1 MIFRCILGAVALL
14 LISCARPSYQEQGWA
29 SCIADEYA
37 GRPTTSGQP
46 YYPQAFTAAHTS
58 LPFGTQCEVT
68 NLQTGRQVTVVVNDR
83 FPYYPG
89 RVINLSRAAAQYI
102 GLPYSRL
109 CQVRVKSFPPSGGGY
124 RPQPAYQPQ
133 PMYQQQPA
141 YQQQPMYQQQPPY
154 QQPQQSYARAPTKTQ
169 PSAPK
174 YTAPKPTYTAPKY
187 TAPSYTAP
195 KPSYSP
201 GAPNAPSFS
210 GGGPPPGLKTF

>member
-1 MIFRCILGAVALL
+1 MFFRCILSAFTL
-14 LISCARPSYQEQGWA
+14 LIIGCSRPTYQEQGWA

-89 RVINLSRAAAQYI
+89 RVINLSHAAAQQI
-102 GLPYSRL
+102 GLPYLRL
-109 CQVRVKSFPPSGGGY
+109 CQVRVKSYPPTGGGY
-124 RPQPAYQPQ
+124 QQPAYQQQ
-133 PMYQQQPA
+133 PVYQQQPA
-141 YQQQPMYQQQPPY
+141 YQQ
-154 QQPQQSYARAPTKTQ
+154 PQQSYPRAPTNTQ
-169 PSAPK
+169 GAAPPRRSQIATPK
-174 YTAPKPTYTAPKY
+174 YAAPKPTYTAPKY

-195 KPSYSP
+195 KPTYSP

>member
-1 MIFRCILGAVALL
+1 MLFRCILGASTL
-14 LISCARPSYQEQGWA
+14 LIIGCSRPAYQEHGWA
-29 SCIADEYA
+29 SCIANEYA

-68 NLQTGRQVTVVVNDR
+68 NLHTGRKVTVVVNDR

-89 RVINLSRAAAQYI
+89 RVINLSNAAAQHI

-109 CQVRVKSFPPSGGGY
+109 CQVRVKSYLPSGGAGY
-124 RPQPAYQPQ
+124 
-133 PMYQQQPA
+133 QQPA
-141 YQQQPMYQQQPPY
+141 YQQQPVY
-154 QQPQQSYARAPTKTQ
+154 QPQPSYASAPTNYPQRAASPRVSQ
-169 PSAPK
+169 PSAANYAAPK
-174 YTAPKPTYTAPKY
+174 PSYTAPRY

-195 KPSYSP
+195 KPSYSS
-201 GAPNAPSFS
+201 GAPNAPAFN

>member
-1 MIFRCILGAVALL
+1 MIFRCILGALTLL
-14 LISCARPSYQEQGWA
+14 VISCARPSYQEQGWA
-29 SCIADEYA
+29 SCIADEYT

-89 RVINLSRAAAQYI
+89 RVINLSHAAAQHI

-109 CQVRVKSFPPSGGGY
+109 CQVQVKSFPPSGGGGY
-124 RPQPAYQPQ
+124 S
-133 PMYQQQPA
+133 QQPA
-141 YQQQPMYQQQPPY
+141 YY
-154 QQPQQSYARAPTKTQ
+154 QQPQQSYASPPAKYSQRAAPPRVNR

-174 YTAPKPTYTAPKY
+174 YAAPKPSYTAPKY

-201 GAPNAPSFS
+201 GAPNAPAYN

>member
-14 LISCARPSYQEQGWA
+14 VISCARPSYQEQGWA

-124 RPQPAYQPQ
+124 RPQPAYQQQ

-141 YQQQPMYQQQPPY
+141 Y

-195 KPSYSP
+195 SYTAPKPSYSP